1 MRKGTVAFLIVTR
14 AKAAFLSSEVGKVH
28 AALEHRPLP
37 LFQAAYVRQHGFS
50 LSKVQEQEHGHPLR
64 FLIPAMA
71 TLEAWGQNSG
81 SSQVTV

>member
-1 MRKGTVAFLIVTR
+1 MLHGITPLSLFL
-14 AKAAFLSSEVGKVH
+14 AAH
-28 AALEHRPLP
+28 
-37 LFQAAYVRQHGFS
+37 VRQHGFF